1 MGCRCHCHNWL
12 RGTQRAAYDAE
23 NYMTAFQYSQ
33 RARVWEDIMEN
44 GVHPADPLEAA
55 MACKKCIDAHTPA
68 LSGPPPPLRP
78 PPFRAQADGWTD
90 PPREG
95 SE

>member
-44 GVHPADPLEAA
+44 VSIPPTRSKPRWRARSASTRTRPL
-55 MACKKCIDAHTPA
+55 
-68 LSGPPPPLRP
+68 
-78 PPFRAQADGWTD
+78 
-90 PPREG
+90 
-95 SE
+95 